1 MARRTTQQLSV
12 DELRTQISQRLRS
25 NAAFSKT
32 VYQDQPIIMTGQL
45 KSFVP
50 DAIREARQLAKQD
63 YARNLSVVD
72 VFYEQARLLAG
83 YEDDFEF
90 TGTFSHYYPSYEDM
104 NNEQLRGYFAW
115 RTKVRHGNIEQGSLS
130 FAYVYL
136 YELINLIGVSSAQ
149 DAYDTLLAFGTA
161 YRRFDTRFG
170 QLFDTWLDD
179 FVIYY
184 GLDASLL
191 RTRSFAK
198 RDAAFDVLLHHEM
211 HAEGELFDALVTLGG
226 YAIMDS
232 PFFVEHEAELRH
244 LVAHAYRAAA
254 QHHAKLK
261 TTLPAKLAGRLK
273 NERLWLFE
281 RAVFANPLNITS
293 AEYQIS
299 PHDTVYC
306 RGAAWFRT
314 RHENLE
320 YPIPWVTQLLET
332 CECILRDIY
341 AYPNTLERK
350 LTTKY
355 LLKAVET
362 RASELAEET
371 RLREERAVHIDFSQL
386 DHIRKAANETCEKLI
401 VEEGEGISP
410 LRGLAA
416 APVEMTIGNGVPA
429 VISSER
435 SESRNPSAP
444 AAISSEAADVGVP
457 RVISSEA
464 NEVSAV
470 EKSRPLRSACCG
482 EGDFST
488 PALRASGRNDNG
500 SSPSAFGRNDRG
512 DGPSA
517 SSLSPKE
524 IELVACLLS
533 DGSVREFERAHA
545 CMASVLIDSINDKLY
560 DEFADICIDATGD
573 EPAIIEDYAPE
584 LRTLLG
590 LS

>member
-32 VYQDQPIIMTGQL
+32 VYQDQPIIMTGSQL

-50 DAIREARQLAKQD
+50 DAIREARQLAKQG
-63 YARNLSVVD
+63 YARNLSIVD

-115 RTKVRHGNIEQGSLS
+115 RTKVRAGQVEQGSLS

-136 YELINLIGVSSAQ
+136 YELINLVGVASAREGY
-149 DAYDTLLAFGTA
+149 DAMLAFGSA
-161 YRRFDTRFG
+161 YRRFDARFG
-170 QLFDTWLDD
+170 KLFDTWIDD

-184 GLDASLL
+184 GLDAGLL

-198 RDAAFDVLLHHEM
+198 RDAAFDVLLHHET
-211 HAEGELFDALVTLGG
+211 HAEGELFDALVTLGD
-226 YAIMDS
+226 YAIEDS

-244 LVAHAYRAAA
+244 LVAHAYQAAA

-273 NERLWLFE
+273 NERLRLFE

-306 RGAAWFRT
+306 RGTAWFRT
-314 RHENLE
+314 RYENLE

-332 CECILRDIY
+332 CECILRDVY

-355 LLKAVET
+355 LLKTIET

-386 DHIRKAANETCEKLI
+386 DHIRKAADETCEKLI
-401 VEEGEGISP
+401 VEEGKGISP

-416 APVEMTIGNGVPA
+416 APVEM
-429 VISSER
+429 SS
-435 SESRNPSAP
+435 P
-444 AAISSEAADVGVP
+444 AAISSGANEVSSPTVISSETADMSTP
-457 RVISSEA
+457 TVISSEA

-470 EKSRPLRSACCG
+470 EKSRPLRSACCD

-500 SSPSAFGRNDRG
+500 SSPSAFGRNDNG
-512 DGPSA
+512 SSPSA
-517 SSLSPKE
+517 SPLSPKE

-533 DGSVREFERAHA
+533 GGSVREFERAHA
-545 CMASVLIDSINDKLY
+545 CMASVLVDSINDKLY

>member
-1 MARRTTQQLSV
+1 MARRTAQQLSV

-32 VYQDQPIIMTGQL
+32 VYQEQPIIMTGSQL

-50 DAIREARQLAKQD
+50 DAIREARQLAKQG

-104 NNEQLRGYFAW
+104 SNEQLRGYFAW
-115 RTKVRHGNIEQGSLS
+115 RTKVRHGNVEQGSLS

-149 DAYDTLLAFGTA
+149 DAYDTLLAFGNA

-191 RTRSFAK
+191 RTRSFAE
-198 RDAAFDVLLHHEM
+198 RDAAFDVLLHHET

-226 YAIMDS
+226 YAIEDS

-306 RGAAWFRT
+306 RGTAWFRT
-314 RHENLE
+314 RYDNLE

-332 CECILRDIY
+332 CECALRDAY

-355 LLKAVET
+355 LLKAIET

-386 DHIRKAANETCEKLI
+386 DHIRAAAEVTCEKLI
-401 VEEGEGISP
+401 VEEENQP
-410 LRGLAA
+410 LPLKHDDMLKREEPSHSRDSLIASCADGVCVRTPDDADTSGDGCTKRVA
-416 APVEMTIGNGVPA
+416 HEPKAPVALPCE
-429 VISSER
+429 
-435 SESRNPSAP
+435 PSTVRATAP
-444 AAISSEAADVGVP
+444 SPDA
-457 RVISSEA
+457 
-464 NEVSAV
+464 
-470 EKSRPLRSACCG
+470 PL
-482 EGDFST
+482 
-488 PALRASGRNDNG
+488 
-500 SSPSAFGRNDRG
+500 
-512 DGPSA
+512 
-517 SSLSPKE
+517 LSPKE
-524 IELVACLLS
+524 IELVACLLKGLS
-533 DGSVREFERAHA
+533 IHEFERAHA
-545 CMASVLIDSINDKLY
+545 CMASVLVDSINDKLY
-560 DEFADICIDATGD
+560 NEFADICIDTCTG
-573 EPAIIEDYAPE
+573 EPVIIEDYVPE
-584 LRTLLG
+584 LRELLD
-590 LS
+590 LP

>member
-1 MARRTTQQLSV
+1 MARRTAQQLSV

-32 VYQDQPIIMTGQL
+32 VYQDQPIIMTGSQL

-50 DAIREARQLAKQD
+50 DAIREARQLAKQG

-104 NNEQLRGYFAW
+104 SNEQLRGYFAW
-115 RTKVRHGNIEQGSLS
+115 RTKVRHGNVKQSSLS

-184 GLDASLL
+184 GLDAGLL

-198 RDAAFDVLLHHEM
+198 RDAAFDVLLHHET
-211 HAEGELFDALVTLGG
+211 HAEGELFDALVTLGD
-226 YAIMDS
+226 YAIEDS

-244 LVAHAYRAAA
+244 LVAHAYQTAA

-314 RHENLE
+314 RYGNLE

-332 CECILRDIY
+332 CECILRDAY

-355 LLKAVET
+355 LVKAIET
-362 RASELAEET
+362 RADELAEEA

-386 DHIRKAANETCEKLI
+386 DHIRAAAEVTCEKLI
-401 VEEGEGISP
+401 VEEESEREISP

-416 APVEMTIGNGVPA
+416 APVEMTTGDDA
-429 VISSER
+429 SCHFER
-435 SESRNPSAP
+435 SEAEPKNLATKCDKGSDPLTHRN
-444 AAISSEAADVGVP
+444 
-457 RVISSEA
+457 
-464 NEVSAV
+464 VSGG
-470 EKSRPLRSACCG
+470 L
-482 EGDFST
+482 T
-488 PALRASGRNDNG
+488 PCHMC
-500 SSPSAFGRNDRG
+500 SSP
-512 DGPSA
+512 P
-517 SSLSPKE
+517 LSPVE
-524 IELVACLLS
+524 ATFLETLLS
-533 DGSVREFERAHA
+533 GGSAHEFERAHA
-545 CMASVLIDSINDKLY
+545 CMASVLVDSINDKLY
-560 DEFADICIDATGD
+560 DEFADICIDTCTG
-573 EPAIIEDYAPE
+573 EPVIIEDYIPE
-584 LRTLLG
+584 LRELLD

>member
-1 MARRTTQQLSV
+1 MARRTAQQLSV

-32 VYQDQPIIMTGQL
+32 VYQDQPIIMTGSQL

-50 DAIREARQLAKQD
+50 DAIREARQLAKQG

-90 TGTFSHYYPSYEDM
+90 IGTFSHYYPSYEDM

-184 GLDASLL
+184 GLDAGLL

-244 LVAHAYRAAA
+244 LVAHAYRAAV

-299 PHDTVYC
+299 PHDAVYC

-314 RHENLE
+314 RYENLE
-320 YPIPWVTQLLET
+320 YPISWITQLLET
-332 CECILRDIY
+332 CECILRDVY

-386 DHIRKAANETCEKLI
+386 DHIRAAAEVTCEKLI
-401 VEEGEGISP
+401 VDEENQPLPLKHNDMLKREEPSHSRDSLIASCADGICVRTPDDADASGDGCTKRVAHEP
-410 LRGLAA
+410 E
-416 APVEMTIGNGVPA
+416 APVALPCE
-429 VISSER
+429 
-435 SESRNPSAP
+435 PSTVRATAP
-444 AAISSEAADVGVP
+444 
-457 RVISSEA
+457 
-464 NEVSAV
+464 
-470 EKSRPLRSACCG
+470 
-482 EGDFST
+482 
-488 PALRASGRNDNG
+488 
-500 SSPSAFGRNDRG
+500 SPD
-512 DGPSA
+512 A

-533 DGSVREFERAHA
+533 GGSVREFERAHA
-545 CMASVLIDSINDKLY
+545 CMASVLVDSINDKLY

-573 EPAIIEDYAPE
+573 KPAIIEDYAPE

>member
-1 MARRTTQQLSV
+1 MARRTAQQLSV

-32 VYQDQPIIMTGQL
+32 VYQDQPIIMTGSQL

-50 DAIREARQLAKQD
+50 DAIREARQLAKQG

-90 TGTFSHYYPSYEDM
+90 IGTFSHYYPSYEDM

-184 GLDASLL
+184 GLDAGLL

-314 RHENLE
+314 RYENLE
-320 YPIPWVTQLLET
+320 YPISWITQLLET
-332 CECILRDIY
+332 CECILRDVY

-355 LLKAVET
+355 LLKAIET
-362 RASELAEET
+362 RANGLAEET

-386 DHIRKAANETCEKLI
+386 DHIRAAAEVTCEKLI
-401 VEEGEGISP
+401 VDEEG
-410 LRGLAA
+410 
-416 APVEMTIGNGVPA
+416 PA
-429 VISSER
+429 VISTE
-435 SESRNPSAP
+435 AP
-444 AAISSEAADVGVP
+444 EACVPPVISSEAAEG
-457 RVISSEA
+457 RE
-464 NEVSAV
+464 V
-470 EKSRPLRSACCG
+470 EKSRSSRFSSSDA
-482 EGDFST
+482 GDFST
-488 PALRASGRNDNG
+488 TALHASGRNDNDSSDA
-500 SSPSAFGRNDRG
+500 SSPLAPDE
-512 DGPSA
+512 A
-517 SSLSPKE
+517 ALA
-524 IELVACLLS
+524 IHLLA
-533 DGSVREFERAHA
+533 GKNIKEFEREHV
-545 CMASVLIDSINDKLY
+545 CIASVLVDSINDKLY